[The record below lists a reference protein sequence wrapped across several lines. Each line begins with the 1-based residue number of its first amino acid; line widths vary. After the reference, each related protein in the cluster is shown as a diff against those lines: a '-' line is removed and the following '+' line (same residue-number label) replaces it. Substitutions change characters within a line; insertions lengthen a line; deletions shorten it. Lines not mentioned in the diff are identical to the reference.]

1 MGNATNGRN
10 PDYLRYLSVASRDTT
25 VLYPCDPGMRLQKV
39 ASTSGA
45 SSDLSTPI
53 IDYSRKIWAK
63 DYVASF
69 EHPECQTKFLQCCL
83 AELRNHCRNCDK
95 IAGHG
100 TLYLHPKASW
110 ADSERLKVAFT
121 PSDPRKSSDV

>member
-69 EHPECQTKFLQCCL
+69 EYPQHQTKFSQCRL
-83 AELRNHCRNCDK
+83 IEPRDRCRRLDK

-100 TLYLHPKASW
+100 ALYLHPEEPWSY
-110 ADSERLKVAFT
+110 SERLKVSFT
-121 PSDPRKSSDV
+121 LSDPRKSSNV